1 MTLSGFKGILKG
13 QSQDEGERLLVE
25 KMKLVIV
32 TGMPGAGKSGVAQA
46 FHDTG
51 IPVIVMGDVIRNE
64 TRKRGLEPNPENTKK
79 VMLELREK
87 NGPGAVALSCMDD
100 LKELDS
106 ETVIIEGCRSIAEID
121 VFDDCAEDVVTV
133 CVHASP
139 KERYKR
145 LRERNREDAPPS
157 WEIFRERDIREI
169 SVGLGGVIALSDIM
183 LVNEGTLAE
192 FQEISKKLV
201 KRLT

>member
-1 MTLSGFKGILKG
+1 MG
-13 QSQDEGERLLVE
+13 

-32 TGMPGAGKSGVAQA
+32 TGMPGAGKSGIAQA
-46 FHDTG
+46 FHDVSV
-51 IPVIVMGDVIRNE
+51 PVIVMGDVIREE

-79 VMLELREK
+79 VMVELREK
-87 NGPGAVALSCMDD
+87 SGPGAVATFCADE

-106 ETVIIEGCRSIAEID
+106 EIVVIEGCRSIAEID
-121 VFDDCAEDVVTV
+121 VFDDCADSVVII

-139 KERYKR
+139 KERFRR
-145 LRERNREDAPPS
+145 LCERNREDAPPS
-157 WEIFRERDIREI
+157 WEVFRERDIREI

-183 LVNEGTLAE
+183 LVNDGTLVE
-192 FQEISKKLV
+192 FQEQSKKLV

>member
-1 MTLSGFKGILKG
+1 
-13 QSQDEGERLLVE
+13 
-25 KMKLVIV
+25 MKLVIV

-46 FHDTG
+46 FHDVG
-51 IPVIVMGDVIRNE
+51 VPVIVMGDVIRNE
-64 TRKRGLEPNPENTKK
+64 TRKRGLEPNPENTKT

-87 NGPGAVALSCMDD
+87 DGPGAVALFCIDE

-106 ETVIIEGCRSIAEID
+106 NVVVIEGCRSIAEID
-121 VFDDCAEDVVTV
+121 VFDDYADSVAIV
-133 CVHASP
+133 CVHTSP
-139 KERYKR
+139 KERFTR
-145 LRERNREDAPPS
+145 LRDRNREDAPQS

-183 LVNEGTLAE
+183 IVNEGTMAE
-192 FQEISKKLV
+192 FQEMSKELV